1 VGGAQAGPERPYKE
15 SIERTLFSEA
25 EIAGA
30 IARLAENIARD
41 YAGQPLLVLGV
52 LKGALYVT
60 ADLVRAIS
68 RVPDG
73 PSEVE
78 LDFLVVSSYG
88 NSTRSSGEVRLLK
101 DTNANIAGKHVLVV
115 EDIID
120 NGLTLQY
127 LRSLL
132 MGRRPASL
140 KSCVLFDK
148 PYNRRVDVPIDYVG
162 LVTPD
167 EFVVG
172 YGLDY
177 GESFRNLPYLAQLR
191 PSVFSSE

>member
-1 VGGAQAGPERPYKE
+1 MTV
-15 SIERTLFSEA
+15 
-25 EIAGA
+25 
-30 IARLAENIARD
+30 
-41 YAGQPLLVLGV
+41 
-52 LKGALYVT
+52 
-60 ADLVRAIS
+60 DLVRALS

-73 PSEVE
+73 PSAVE

-101 DTNANIAGKHVLVV
+101 DTSENIAGKNILIV
-115 EDIID
+115 EDIVD
-120 NGLTLQY
+120 NGLTLAY

-132 MGRRPASL
+132 SGRRPSSL
-140 KSCVLFDK
+140 RSCVLFDK

-162 LVTPD
+162 LVAPD

-177 GESFRNLPYLAQLR
+177 GESYRNLPYLAQLR
-191 PSVFSSE
+191 PWVFQSKVNVKTS

>member
-1 VGGAQAGPERPYKE
+1 M
-15 SIERTLFSEA
+15 
-25 EIAGA
+25 
-30 IARLAENIARD
+30 
-41 YAGQPLLVLGV
+41 VLGV

-60 ADLVRAIS
+60 VDLVRALS
-68 RVPDG
+68 RVPGG
-73 PSEVE
+73 PSSID
-78 LDFLVVSSYG
+78 LDFMVVSSYG

-101 DTNANIAGKHVLVV
+101 DTSENIAGKNVLVV
-115 EDIID
+115 EDIVD

-132 MGRRPASL
+132 SGRGPRTL
-140 KSCVLFDK
+140 RSCVLFDK

-162 LVTPD
+162 LVAPD

-177 GESFRNLPYLAQLR
+177 GESYRNLPYLAQLR
-191 PSVFSSE
+191 PWVFSE

>member
-1 VGGAQAGPERPYKE
+1 MTTKSYEGT
-15 SIERTLFSEA
+15 IERTLFSEA
-25 EIAGA
+25 EIQAA
-30 IARLAENIARD
+30 VTRLASEIARD
-41 YAGQPLLVLGV
+41 FTGKPLLVLGV

-60 ADLVRAIS
+60 VDLVRAIS
-68 RVPDG
+68 QVPGG
-73 PSEVE
+73 PSGVE

-101 DTNANIAGKHVLVV
+101 DADQNIAGKNVLVV
-115 EDIID
+115 EDIVD

-132 MGRRPASL
+132 SGRSPASL

-177 GESFRNLPYLAQLR
+177 RESYRNLPYLAQLR
-191 PSVFSSE
+191 SWVFSE

>member
-1 VGGAQAGPERPYKE
+1 MTTDFYQRT
-15 SIERTLFSEA
+15 IERRLFSGD
-25 EIAGA
+25 EIAAA
-30 IARLAENIARD
+30 IARLAQEIARD
-41 YAGQPLLVLGV
+41 FAGQPLRVLGV

-60 ADLVRAIS
+60 ADLVRALS
-68 RVPDG
+68 RVPGG
-73 PSEVE
+73 PSAIE

-101 DTNANIAGKHVLVV
+101 DTSENIAGKNILIV
-115 EDIID
+115 EDIVD

-132 MGRRPASL
+132 SGRGPMSL
-140 KSCVLFDK
+140 RSCVLFDK
-148 PYNRRVDVPIDYVG
+148 PYNRSVDVPIDYVG
-162 LVTPD
+162 LVAPN

-177 GESFRNLPYLAQLR
+177 GESYRNLPYLAQLR
-191 PSVFSSE
+191 PWVFSE